1 MGKSPIID
9 IALLGLGKLGHG
21 IYQLWSERR
30 EHILSQTGIDLNIKC
45 ALVKHIDYRRGPFV
59 PREIITDDLEQVL
72 SDPAIKIVIDAM
84 GGIEPTY
91 GIIKQF
97 LNKQC
102 HIVSANRALLAS
114 KMREVFELARKQK
127 VHLQFD
133 AALGGGIPVIHT
145 IRRDLV
151 GSKITGIWGIASGSS
166 NYILSEMAGSRR
178 SLKEVLNLPK
188 LKTLSESQML
198 LDYEGSDSA
207 QKLVLLA
214 ATAFG
219 IEVDYLQVYAE
230 GISHIKKFDISTA
243 DEFGYQIKLLAI
255 LKDRRDGV
263 EIRVHPTM
271 VPNDHPLNSV
281 RNDYSA
287 VYLQTDTV
295 GEFMLY
301 GKGAGVMPAANMVLR
316 DLVDVATT
324 IKSSSKYMYELPV
337 WNEKH
342 ILPMDEIRSKYYLRF
357 LCVDQ
362 PGVMGKLAT
371 ALGENEINI
380 ESAHASI
387 KEIKRHQKVSFV
399 HFFTEKAREK
409 DIKQAL
415 KDIKKFRVIH
425 GEIKMFRILGD
436 I

>member
-1 MGKSPIID
+1 MLYWVW
-9 IALLGLGKLGHG
+9 ARLGHG
-21 IYQLWSERR
+21 IYQLWDNRR
-30 EHILSQTGIDLNIKC
+30 AHIIAQTGIDLNIKHI
-45 ALVKHIDYRRGPFV
+45 LVKHTNYRRGPFV
-59 PREIITDDLEQVL
+59 PREKITDDLQKIL
-72 SDPAIKIVIDAM
+72 NDDTIKIVVDAM

-97 LNKQC
+97 LFKKC

-133 AALGGGIPVIHT
+133 AALGGGIPIIHT

-151 GSKITGIWGIASGSS
+151 GSKILGIWGIASGSS
-166 NYILSEMAGSRR
+166 NYILSKMSSNRR
-178 SLKEVLNLPK
+178 SLKEVLNLPE
-188 LKTLSESQML
+188 LKALSESHML

-219 IEVDYLQVYAE
+219 VEMDYLQVYAE
-230 GISHIKKFDISTA
+230 GISRIKKLDIIVA
-243 DEFGYQIKLLAI
+243 NEFGYQIKLLAV
-255 LKDRRDGV
+255 LKDRQEGIEV
-263 EIRVHPTM
+263 RVHPTL

-287 VYLQTDTV
+287 VYIQTETV

-301 GKGAGVMPAANMVLR
+301 GKGAGIMPAANMVVR

-337 WNEKH
+337 WNQKH
-342 ILPMDEIRSKYYLRF
+342 ILPMAEIRSKYYLRF
-357 LCVDQ
+357 PCIDQ
-362 PGVMGKLAT
+362 PGVMGKLST
-371 ALGENEINI
+371 ALGKNEINI

-387 KEIKRHQKVSFV
+387 KEIKRDQKVSFV
-399 HFFTEKAREK
+399 HFFTEKAQEK
-409 DIKQAL
+409 DIL
-415 KDIKKFRVIH
+415 KAIQDTKKFKVIH
-425 GEIKMFRILGD
+425 GEIKMFRILGEM
-436 I
+436 

>member
-1 MGKSPIID
+1 MAKSQAID

-21 IYQLWSERR
+21 IYQLWEERKN
-30 EHILSQTGIDLNIKC
+30 HIVSQTGIDLNIKHIF
-45 ALVKHIDYRRGPFV
+45 VKHVNYRRGPFV
-59 PREIITDDLEQVL
+59 PRDKITDDLQSIL
-72 SDPAIKIVIDAM
+72 SDDSVKIVVDAM

-97 LNKQC
+97 LQRRC

-114 KMREVFELARKQK
+114 KMREVFEYARQQK

-133 AALGGGIPVIHT
+133 AALGGGIPIIHT

-151 GSKITGIWGIASGSS
+151 GSRIIGIWGIASGSS
-166 NYILSEMAGSRR
+166 NYILSEMTRNRR

-188 LKTLSESQML
+188 LKSLSESQML

-230 GISHIKKFDISTA
+230 GISRIKKFDISIA
-243 DEFGYQIKLLAI
+243 NEFGYQIKLLAV
-255 LKDRRDGV
+255 LKDTRNGV
-263 EIRVHPTM
+263 EIRVHPTL
-271 VPNDHPLNSV
+271 VPNGHPLNSV
-281 RNDYSA
+281 QNDYSA
-287 VYLQTDTV
+287 VYIQTETV

-301 GKGAGVMPAANMVLR
+301 GKGAGIMPAANMVLR
-316 DLVDVATT
+316 DLVDVAST
-324 IKSSSKYMYELPV
+324 IKSSSKYMYELPI
-337 WNEKH
+337 WNDKH
-342 ILPMDEIRSKYYLRF
+342 ILPMDEIYSKYYLRF
-357 LCVDQ
+357 PCIDQ
-362 PGVMGKLAT
+362 PGVMGNLAT
-371 ALGENEINI
+371 ALGKNEINI

-387 KEIKRHQKVSFV
+387 KEIKRDQKLSFV
-399 HFFTEKAREK
+399 HFFTEKAKEK
-409 DIKQAL
+409 DIL
-415 KDIKKFRVIH
+415 KAIIDIRKFKVIH
-425 GEIKMFRILGD
+425 GEIKMLRILGE

>member
-1 MGKSPIID
+1 MAKTQVID

-21 IYQLWSERR
+21 IYQLWDERR
-30 EHILSQTGIDLNIKC
+30 QHILTQTGIDLNLKHIF
-45 ALVKHIDYRRGPFV
+45 VKHINYRRGAFV
-59 PREIITDDLEQVL
+59 PREKITDDLQNILNDQSV
-72 SDPAIKIVIDAM
+72 KIVIDAM

-97 LNKQC
+97 LQRKC

-114 KMREVFELARKQK
+114 KMREVFELARQQK

-133 AALGGGIPVIHT
+133 AALGGGIPIIHT

-151 GSKITGIWGIASGSS
+151 GSKILGIWGISSGSS
-166 NYILSEMAGSRR
+166 NYILSKMSISKRA
-178 SLKEVLNLPK
+178 LKDVLKLPE
-188 LKTLSESQML
+188 LKSMSESHML

-230 GISHIKKFDISTA
+230 GISHIKKLDISIA
-243 DEFGYQIKLLAI
+243 EEFGYQIKLLAI
-255 LKDRRDGV
+255 LKDGREGI
-263 EIRVHPTM
+263 ELRVHPTL
-271 VPNDHPLNSV
+271 VPEGHPLNSV

-287 VYLQTDTV
+287 VYIQTDNV

-301 GKGAGVMPAANMVLR
+301 GKGAGIMPAANMIIR
-316 DLVDVATT
+316 DLVDVAST
-324 IKSSSKYMYELPV
+324 IKSSSKYMFELPL
-337 WNEKH
+337 WNQKM
-342 ILPMDEIRSKYYLRF
+342 ILPMDEVWSKYYLRF
-357 LCVDQ
+357 PCIDR

-371 ALGENEINI
+371 TLGKNGINI

-387 KEIKRHQKVSFV
+387 KEIKRDLKLSFV
-399 HFFTEKAREK
+399 HLFTEKAKEK
-409 DIKQAL
+409 EILNAIAE
-415 KDIKKFRVIH
+415 IKKFKIIR
-425 GEIKMFRILGD
+425 GEIKMIRILGE